1 MASAP
6 QTQSLPL
13 FYNDLIPLSSV
24 DHASY
29 KGRAMEN
36 LAVMANTHAM
46 PLTVEEFIVA
56 QRHLP
61 IVFSAG
67 EEPLPLALFGLNE
80 GVNMF
85 MDENN
90 DLRPDAYLPAY
101 MRRYP
106 FMLVRLQPDRED
118 LSLCFDPTS
127 GLLGDFEEGTPLFVD
142 GQPSEETKST
152 LAFCEQFEIGV
163 QKTVNFMAELKEYDL
178 LMDGEITIE
187 QQGVSQPFIYRG
199 FRMVDEAKLR
209 DLRGDQLRKMMQSG
223 MLPLVHAHLFS
234 LQHMPTLFQ
243 RQFEAGK
250 VQANG

>member
-6 QTQSLPL
+6 QAQNLPL

-24 DHASY
+24 EHAGY
-29 KGRAMEN
+29 KGKSLDN
-36 LAVMANTHAM
+36 LAMLADTHAI

-56 QRHLP
+56 QRSQP

-67 EEPLPLALFGLNE
+67 DEPLPLALYGLNE

-90 DLRPDAYLPAY
+90 MLLPTAYLPAY
-101 MRRYP
+101 VRRYP

-127 GLLGDFEEGTPLFVD
+127 GLLGNFEEGIPIFAD
-142 GQPSEETKST
+142 GEPSPETKGT
-152 LAFCEQFEIGV
+152 LEFCEQFEIGV
-163 QKTVNFMAELKEYDL
+163 QKTMAFVAELKDYDL

-187 QQGVSQPFIYRG
+187 QQGAAQPFIYRG
-199 FRMVDEAKLR
+199 FKMVDETKLR

-223 MLPLVHAHLFS
+223 LLPLIHAHLFS
-234 LQHMPTLFQ
+234 LQHMPALFQ

-250 VQANG
+250 VQQNG